1 MLPTVAVHAGELLA
15 AALAAGAICLAGA
28 ATGLWWLQRRIR
40 RRLEASRRVIAARA
54 AGSGGV
60 SIGPR
65 WLWSRRLPDRRW
77 IAAARARQ
85 ELWRAVSAAD
95 HAVTAARQ
103 AGAPIGELDTLC
115 RRLRHAA
122 ADADR
127 ALSVARRA
135 PAAACEQGPV
145 PSQVGDLV
153 KTAGLIHDAA
163 VSAVASVYQPAAVS
177 LADDARREA
186 VALSAGIATAARATA
201 GGLPGEP
208 A

>member
-1 MLPTVAVHAGELLA
+1 MPPTVAVHAGELLA
-15 AALAAGAICLAGA
+15 AALAAGTIGLAGA
-28 ATGLWWLQRRIR
+28 ATGLWWLKRRVR
-40 RRLEASRRVIAARA
+40 RRLEAARRVMAARA
-54 AGSGGV
+54 AGGGPV
-60 SIGPR
+60 SIGSR
-65 WLWSRRLPDRRW
+65 WLSSRRLPDRRW

-85 ELWRAVSAAD
+85 ELWRAISAAD

-103 AGAPIGELDTLC
+103 AGAPIGELHTLS
-115 RRLRHAA
+115 RRLRRAA
-122 ADADR
+122 ANADR

-135 PAAACEQGPV
+135 PAAAGELGPV
-145 PSQVGDLV
+145 TSQVGDLV

-163 VSAVASVYQPAAVS
+163 ASAVASVYQPAATN

-186 VALSAGIATAARATA
+186 VALSAGIAVAARAAA

>member
-15 AALAAGAICLAGA
+15 AALAAGAICLAAA
-28 ATGLWWLQRRIR
+28 ATGLWWLKRRIR
-40 RRLEASRRVIAARA
+40 RRLDAARRVMAARA
-54 AGSGGV
+54 AGGGPL
-60 SIGPR
+60 SIGSR

-85 ELWRAVSAAD
+85 ELWRAVSAAG

-127 ALSVARRA
+127 ALAVARRA
-135 PAAACEQGPV
+135 PAAAGELDPV
-145 PSQVGDLV
+145 SSQIGDLV

-163 VSAVASVYQPAAVS
+163 ASAVASVYQPTATS
-177 LADDARREA
+177 LAGDARREA
-186 VALSAGIATAARATA
+186 VALSAGIAIAARAAA

>member
-1 MLPTVAVHAGELLA
+1 MLPTVAAHAGELLA

-28 ATGLWWLQRRIR
+28 AVGLWSLKRRVR
-40 RRLEASRRVIAARA
+40 RGLEASRRVMAARA

-60 SIGPR
+60 SIGSR

-77 IAAARARQ
+77 IAAARARH

-95 HAVTAARQ
+95 HAVTAAQQ

-115 RRLRHAA
+115 RQLRHAA

-135 PAAACEQGPV
+135 PVAAGELDPV
-145 PSQVGDLV
+145 SSQARDLV

-163 VSAVASVYQPAAVS
+163 ASALASVYQPAAAR

-186 VALSAGIATAARATA
+186 VALAAGITIAARAAA
-201 GGLPGEP
+201 GGPPGEL